1 MGKIKVSDVK
11 GKRIKYLQDDPI
23 PDLDAAWQVDEETAY
38 PGKRVEE
45 FIKRQFGTKV
55 GYVYRTPEKQ
65 DDGNYHLQFFA
76 TEEAYN
82 TWAADKDAH
91 SELLLGDVALPEGGG
106 GQMTAS
112 YYDGLYTN
120 TSTTGYVTTDGTF
133 KVEIRFTSQLHNP
146 VNNTDEDTGNSGVL
160 VIQRRASDTE
170 SWQTVGKQSI
180 SSTPASETTTW
191 QTIDLSK
198 YLLDGSQNIRLQ
210 VVDDAAGVK
219 TRYIVYNNVVKTN
232 LGLTFAT
239 EWEEPITDGVIP
251 LAFYI
256 QGSVNKTLHV
266 RISGDGGIRELSYD
280 TIGTNTYTETPWTQ
294 NVSDATTD
302 AVKVTSHGVHDIEAW
317 LTVGTGTESEHV
329 HAQVFVRKDATDI
342 KTYMVVNNILTKAAN
357 YTDAK
362 FFEYAVITAN
372 GATANVHV
380 KIADST
386 GKTLYG
392 ETVLANRESG
402 KKYEYN
408 GMLEIESEAKTL
420 SAYFNFTDDAGEKI
434 ADRIAIAV
442 DNSQNF
448 APTVGASFILN
459 PKNRSNEETEAKSI
473 VNGADGSVVKSTWK
487 GFAMS
492 DADGWNDNALVVPAG
507 HEVDIDYETYSD
519 FLGSGNHTASLT
531 VELDLKIDHVSGDDP
546 VVRLCSFLQ
555 DGKTPVG
562 LLFKGLQAEFMTV
575 GKKDEGSQNV
585 MLQEG
590 VRTHVALNI
599 VYNLGQSG
607 VNYVRIFVN
616 GKINREFSY
625 SADDAFVQYVTEDG
639 ETKQTSQGIRLGGS
653 GADLTLYG
661 MRIYKKALSSADV
674 RQDSMSAL
682 PSAAAK
688 VAFRDANAI
697 TGDNGLIN
705 YTKAREK
712 YNTLLHTGPLP
723 SYSNKNEYDSGVSL
737 DIHIVGDPKHSGV
750 MNNLSVKGQ
759 GSSSK
764 GYWKWNQQY
773 KGNADTRVVSEDG
786 QTTIKKG
793 YQLDDSVPVA
803 KKLVGK
809 LNWASSMQSHKEGG
823 TNMYNDLW
831 KEVVGGNSITKTA
844 GYENCRV
851 AVKEKPFLF
860 FHRETE
866 NDEPVFDGMMTFGPG
881 KADKPTFWGDED
893 KFPDLL
899 MIEGS
904 DNGRPLTLCQVPWM
918 DDEVTSS
925 EDGWSYAGNISW
937 DNDMGNLDSLHYFKD
952 AFNQVFLHSI
962 AVKPHEGGLSALK
975 ADNSLDKAVQYWITE
990 DEGENKQYDL
1000 FRFDYVTNDWVNASA
1015 SKTNG
1020 IYDRLNINEQCG
1032 NVASGVD
1039 WEASNEKFIAKRV
1052 EWARSADG
1060 LSKYFNIDDTLF
1072 ENDCCKLMAASDNRC
1087 KNIYC
1092 YVDPVTHL
1100 ICWYQD
1106 DVDTIGPIDN
1116 VGQNRK
1122 KYFLEEH
1129 DSEANGVL
1137 KAGEAG
1143 WNGDD
1148 NNLFNLLE
1156 AAYRTEVREMMMKI
1170 LTAMAALCGSP
1181 EAFVQKYF
1189 FDVSEYFPAVAYN
1202 ETARVLYEEAASAM
1216 SAGRYSN
1223 ATDPLSQSL
1232 GDNLECEKEWWKWRL
1247 IYMASYCNYGQFT
1260 ERGDKSLFFRSVINT
1275 NGNDKPDY
1283 TFRLVPAKWLYIS
1296 GYQGQALKFG
1306 TGNDQPQRAQP
1317 GKVFT
1322 LDGMSGD
1329 KNTDI
1334 GICGADYFESFGN
1347 FGGVSLGETFNLTGE
1362 RLTEFVATSDGDMQF
1377 RPTEIKVNNCP
1388 MLKKF
1393 VVNKASA
1400 LSGTM
1405 TLSTCMRLE
1414 SVDTMGTGF
1423 TSVLLPPSPVLT
1435 TVKLGSSTHTI
1446 ILDGAS
1452 LNSVTLESYAHLQ
1465 SVEFARSLNKNF
1477 DVLGFLEVLRTN
1489 KASLGS
1495 LIVHDVNWN
1504 SLTLSQLDYIL
1515 SVTTPKVDGVITM
1528 KAGSTIDFDTK
1539 LKMVSKWGDVD
1550 DKNNSLYVSYK
1561 QVALQSISI
1570 SGMSVCMSAGTYQFS
1585 LKPSPETAND
1595 FKKIEWSIVQN
1606 PYATINDNGLLTVT
1620 SVGTETD
1627 APSAT
1632 VTLKVTRVTGDVVSD
1647 SLNVGFYYRTV
1658 RPGDYVFNDGS
1669 YGSGLIN
1676 GKTPIGICFW
1686 VNPDNPEDRRMMSLL
1701 NQSDYDQWG
1710 VREDDNVKFTEADGT
1725 EFRVADTYGENGTN
1739 DKEMYL
1745 TTVERTFGPWKA
1757 GDSVPY
1763 GMRQTLLIL
1772 EYRNRVLK
1780 DAGFDIPAASTS
1792 QTEIQS
1798 LRDCFNTHQN
1808 YKLYYYP
1815 AVSYCYAFEPAAD
1828 NLDERFKANHW
1839 YLPTIKELIEMY
1851 KTSKLESFNK
1861 AVTNGVAKNI
1871 GTGVLWSSIE
1881 GSGYDAWTVRF
1892 SDGYVGSDRKG
1903 YMGAVR
1909 AVAAF

>member
-1 MGKIKVSDVK
+1 MAKIIGIDEA
-11 GKRIKYLQDDPI
+11 I
-23 PDLDAAWQVDEETAY
+23 PDLETPWQIDDKHAY
-38 PGKRVEE
+38 TGERVEE
-45 FIKRQFGTKV
+45 LIKTQLRSKP
-55 GYVYRTPEKQ
+55 GYPYRTPEKQ
-65 DDGNYHLQFFA
+65 DDGFYHILFFENQDAFNKWSEDQEGNASLVLQ
-76 TEEAYN
+76 
-82 TWAADKDAH
+82 DI
-91 SELLLGDVALPEGGG
+91 ALPPSGSGGT
-106 GQMTAS
+106 QTQ
-112 YYDGLYTN
+112 
-120 TSTTGYVTTDGTF
+120 TTYAVDLKTGSNQSGIIAMNGRV
-133 KVEIRFTSQLHNP
+133 VILLRFTSQYYNP
-146 VNNTDEDTGNSGVL
+146 GETTPNDTGNGGVL
-160 VIQRRASDTE
+160 VIQRR
-170 SWQTVGKQSI
+170 G
-180 SSTPASETTTW
+180 SSTGAWAKVDERDIESLPASSTDWSQVDITNLLMDGT
-191 QTIDLSK
+191 QQFRFLVRDSGNGLS
-198 YLLDGSQNIRLQ
+198 
-210 VVDDAAGVK
+210 
-219 TRYIVYNNVVKTN
+219 TRWIAFQNVVKTQ

-239 EWEEPITDGVIP
+239 QWEKPITDGVIP

-266 RISGDGGIRELSYD
+266 RISGDGGARELTYD

-317 LTVGTGTESEHV
+317 LTVGTSTESEHV
-329 HAQVFVRKDATDI
+329 HAQVFVRKDTTDS

-386 GKTLYG
+386 GKTVYG
-392 ETVLANRESG
+392 ESILANRESG

-492 DADGWNDNALVVPAG
+492 DADGWNGGALVVPSG
-507 HEVDIDYETYSD
+507 HEVDIDYETFSD

-531 VELDLKIDHVSGDDP
+531 VELDLKIDHVSDEEAP
-546 VVRLCSFLQ
+546 LLRLCSMTK
-555 DGKTPVG
+555 DGRTPVG
-562 LLFKGLQAEFMTV
+562 LLLKGLQMVFMTV
-575 GKKDEGSQNV
+575 GKSNEGAQNV

-590 VRTHVALNI
+590 VRTHVTLNI

-625 SADDAFVQYVTEDG
+625 SADDTFVQYVTENG

-723 SYSNKNEYDSGVSL
+723 SYANKNEYDSGVSL

-773 KGNADTRVVSEDG
+773 KGNDDTLFVSEDG

-831 KEVVGGNSITKTA
+831 KAVVGGNSITKTA

-860 FHRETE
+860 FHRKTE

-918 DDEVTSS
+918 DDEVTYS
-925 EDGWSYAGNISW
+925 EEEEGWKYAGNISW
-937 DNDMGNLDSLHYFKD
+937 DNDMGNMDSLHYFKD

-975 ADNSLDKAVQYWITE
+975 ADNGLDKAVQYWITE
-990 DEGENKQYDL
+990 DEGDNKKYDL
-1000 FRFDYVTNDWVNASA
+1000 FRYDYITETWINASA
-1015 SKTNG
+1015 HKTG
-1020 IYDRLNINEQCG
+1020 GVYDRLNLNEQCG
-1032 NVASGVD
+1032 GIASGID
-1039 WEASNEKFIAKRV
+1039 WEKTNESFIAWRA
-1052 EWARSADG
+1052 EWAHSEGG

-1072 ENDCCKLMAASDNRC
+1072 ENCLCKLIAASDNRC

-1106 DVDTIGPIDN
+1106 DVDTIGPVDN

-1122 KYFLEEH
+1122 KYYLEEH
-1129 DSEANGVL
+1129 DSETNGVL
-1137 KAGEAG
+1137 KAGESG
-1143 WNGDD
+1143 WNGED

-1156 AAYRTEVREMMMKI
+1156 TAYRTEVRQMMNKI
-1170 LTAMAALCGSP
+1170 MTAMATLCGSP
-1181 EAFVQKYF
+1181 EKFIQKYF

-1216 SAGRYSN
+1216 KAGKYDN

-1260 ERGDKSLFFRSVINT
+1260 IRGNGSLFVRSILT
-1275 NGNDKPDY
+1275 TEGKAPEY
-1283 TFRLVPAKWLYIS
+1283 SFRLVPAKWLYVS
-1296 GYQGQALKFG
+1296 GFTGQALHYGKGF
-1306 TGNDQPQRAQP
+1306 DQPQRAEP
-1317 GKVFT
+1317 GKVFV
-1322 LDGMSGD
+1322 LDGIVGD
-1329 KNTDI
+1329 GNTDI
-1334 GICGADYFESFGN
+1334 GICGADYFASFGN
-1347 FGGVSLGETFNLTGE
+1347 FGGMSLGETFNLTGE

-1400 LSGTM
+1400 LTGTM

-1435 TVKLGSSTHTI
+1435 TVKLGSSTQTI

-1465 SVEFARSLNKNF
+1465 SVEFARSLNKKF
-1477 DVLGFLEVLRTN
+1477 DVLGFLDVLRTN
-1489 KASLGS
+1489 KAPLGS

-1550 DKNNSLYVSYK
+1550 DKNSSLYVSYK
-1561 QVALQSISI
+1561 QVVLQSISI

-1585 LKPSPETAND
+1585 LKSSPETAND

-1606 PYATINDNGLLTVT
+1606 LYATINDNGLLTVT
-1620 SVGTETD
+1620 SVGIETD

-1686 VNPDNPEDRRMMSLL
+1686 VNPDNPEDRRMMSLM
-1701 NQSDYDQWG
+1701 NQSEYDAWG
-1710 VREDDNVKFTEADGT
+1710 IREDHNVKFTEADGT

-1763 GMRQTLLIL
+1763 GLRQTLLIL
-1772 EYRNRVLK
+1772 EYRNRVLT

-1792 QTEIQS
+1792 LTEMQS
-1798 LRDCFNTHQN
+1798 LRDCFNTHQD
-1808 YKLYYYP
+1808 YKQYYYP

-1839 YLPTIKELIEMY
+1839 YLPTTKELIEMY
-1851 KTSKLESFNK
+1851 NTSKLESFNK
-1861 AVTNGVAKNI
+1861 AVTNGVAKII
-1871 GTGVLWSSIE
+1871 GTGVLWSSVE
-1881 GSGYDAWTVRF
+1881 FNGNYAWAVRF
-1892 SDGYVGSDRKG
+1892 SDGNVGNDFKS
-1903 YMGAVR
+1903 YSFVVR

>member
-1 MGKIKVSDVK
+1 MAKIIGIDEA
-11 GKRIKYLQDDPI
+11 I
-23 PDLDAAWQVDEETAY
+23 PDLETPWQIDDKHAY
-38 PGKRVEE
+38 TGERVEE
-45 FIKRQFGTKV
+45 LIKTQLRSKP
-55 GYVYRTPEKQ
+55 GYPYRTPEKQ
-65 DDGNYHLQFFA
+65 DDGFYHILFFENQDSFNKWSEDQEGNASLVLQ
-76 TEEAYN
+76 
-82 TWAADKDAH
+82 DI
-91 SELLLGDVALPEGGG
+91 ALPPSGGG
-106 GQMTAS
+106 GTQTQ
-112 YYDGLYTN
+112 
-120 TSTTGYVTTDGTF
+120 TTYAVDLKTGSNQSGIIAMNGRV
-133 KVEIRFTSQLHNP
+133 VILLRFTSQYYNP
-146 VNNTDEDTGNSGVL
+146 GETTPNDTGNGGVL
-160 VIQRRASDTE
+160 VIQRR
-170 SWQTVGKQSI
+170 G
-180 SSTPASETTTW
+180 SSTGAWTKVDERDIESLPASSTDWSQVDITSLLMDGT
-191 QTIDLSK
+191 QQFRFLVRDSGNGLS
-198 YLLDGSQNIRLQ
+198 
-210 VVDDAAGVK
+210 
-219 TRYIVYNNVVKTN
+219 TRWIAFQNVVKTQ

-239 EWEEPITDGVIP
+239 QWEKPITDGVIP

-317 LTVGTGTESEHV
+317 LTVGTSTESEHV
-329 HAQVFVRKDATDI
+329 HAQVFVRKDATDS

-386 GKTLYG
+386 GKTVYG
-392 ETVLANRESG
+392 ETMLANRESG
-402 KKYEYN
+402 KKYEYK

-473 VNGADGSVVKSTWK
+473 VNGADASVVKSTWK

-531 VELDLKIDHVSGDDP
+531 VELDLKIDHVSDEEAP
-546 VVRLCSFLQ
+546 LLRLCSMTK
-555 DGKTPVG
+555 DGRTPVG
-562 LLFKGLQAEFMTV
+562 LLLKGLQMVFMTV
-575 GKKDEGSQNV
+575 GKSNEGAQNV

-590 VRTHVALNI
+590 VRTHVTLNI

-625 SADDAFVQYVTEDG
+625 SADDTFVQYVTENG

-723 SYSNKNEYDSGVSL
+723 SYANKNEYDSGVSL

-750 MNNLSVKGQ
+750 MNNLSSKGQ

-773 KGNADTRVVSEDG
+773 KGNDDTLFVSEDG

-831 KEVVGGNSITKTA
+831 KAVVGGNSITKTA

-860 FHRETE
+860 FHRKTE

-918 DDEVTSS
+918 DDEVTYS
-925 EDGWSYAGNISW
+925 EEEEGWKYAGNISW
-937 DNDMGNLDSLHYFKD
+937 DNDMGNMDSLHYFKD

-975 ADNSLDKAVQYWITE
+975 ADNGLDKAVQYWITE
-990 DEGENKQYDL
+990 DEGDNKKYDL
-1000 FRFDYVTNDWVNASA
+1000 FRYDYITETWINASA
-1015 SKTNG
+1015 HKTG
-1020 IYDRLNINEQCG
+1020 GVYDRLNLNEQCG
-1032 NVASGVD
+1032 GIASGID
-1039 WEASNEKFIAKRV
+1039 WEKTNESFIAWRA
-1052 EWARSADG
+1052 EWAHSEGG

-1072 ENDCCKLMAASDNRC
+1072 ENCLCKLIAASDNRC

-1106 DVDTIGPIDN
+1106 DVDTIGPVDN

-1122 KYFLEEH
+1122 KYYLEEH
-1129 DSEANGVL
+1129 DSETNGVL
-1137 KAGEAG
+1137 KAGESG
-1143 WNGDD
+1143 WNGED

-1156 AAYRTEVREMMMKI
+1156 TAYRTEVRQMMNKI
-1170 LTAMAALCGSP
+1170 MTAMATLCGSP
-1181 EAFVQKYF
+1181 EKFIQKYF

-1216 SAGRYSN
+1216 KAGKYDN

-1260 ERGDKSLFFRSVINT
+1260 IRGNGSLFVRSILT
-1275 NGNDKPDY
+1275 TEGKAPEY
-1283 TFRLVPAKWLYIS
+1283 SFRLVPAKWLYVS
-1296 GYQGQALKFG
+1296 GFTGQALHYGKGF
-1306 TGNDQPQRAQP
+1306 DQPQRAEP
-1317 GKVFT
+1317 GKVFV
-1322 LDGMSGD
+1322 LDGIVGD
-1329 KNTDI
+1329 GNTDI
-1334 GICGADYFESFGN
+1334 GICGADYFASFGN
-1347 FGGVSLGETFNLTGE
+1347 FGGMSLGETFNLTGE
-1362 RLTEFVATSDGDMQF
+1362 RLTDFVATNEETMQF
-1377 RPTEIKVNNCP
+1377 RPTTITVNNCP
-1388 MLKKF
+1388 VLRMFDVEGAGTLAGTLDLQ
-1393 VVNKASA
+1393 KAS
-1400 LSGTM
+1400 
-1405 TLSTCMRLE
+1405 RLE
-1414 SVDTMGTGF
+1414 SVVAKGTDIG
-1423 TSVLLPPSPVLT
+1423 V
-1435 TVKLGSSTHTI
+1435 VKLPQSATLKNVALGKKITDLTLGGSALKT
-1446 ILDGAS
+1446 
-1452 LNSVTLESYAHLQ
+1452 VTLEGYKELGTLKFMSGLNRDFGVTDFLTACMNGGAALSSLEWTDGTWTDPTTELVKYVTGITDLKLRGVKLVFATRNLTFDMKMQLIDAFGDIDNESNNVYA
-1465 SVEFARSLNKNF
+1465 EYNK
-1477 DVLGFLEVLRTN
+1477 
-1489 KASLGS
+1489 
-1495 LIVHDVNWN
+1495 
-1504 SLTLSQLDYIL
+1504 
-1515 SVTTPKVDGVITM
+1515 
-1528 KAGSTIDFDTK
+1528 
-1539 LKMVSKWGDVD
+1539 
-1550 DKNNSLYVSYK
+1550 
-1561 QVALQSISI
+1561 VAISSISI
-1570 SGMSVCMSAGTYQFS
+1570 SGQTFMSRIGKYSLSAQSEPTGG
-1585 LKPSPETAND
+1585 NN
-1595 FKKIEWSIVQN
+1595 FKSVVWSI
-1606 PYATINDNGLLTVT
+1606 DNNTNAEIDQKGNVTVKSVSSTEEGAHGTVT
-1620 SVGTETD
+1620 CT
-1627 APSAT
+1627 AT
-1632 VTLKVTRVTGDVVSD
+1632 LDDGSEVKATLDVK
-1647 SLNVGFYYRTV
+1647 FYARGV
-1658 RPGDYVFNDGS
+1658 QVGDYVLSDGTTS
-1669 YGSGLIN
+1669 ESQYPQSGL
-1676 GKTPIGICFW
+1676 TAIGRVFY
-1686 VNPDNPEDRRMMSLL
+1686 VNPDNPKDRRMVSLGL
-1701 NQSDYDQWG
+1701 WSADTWG
-1710 VREDDNVKFTEADGT
+1710 IITSDNVVLQDNPAYHTDDIAALPNEWQSKIDVMSDG
-1725 EFRVADTYGENGTN
+1725 
-1739 DKEMYL
+1739 
-1745 TTVERTFGPWKA
+1745 
-1757 GDSVPY
+1757 VPLGKY
-1763 GMRQTLLIL
+1763 YTKLIIVH
-1772 EYRNRVLK
+1772 RNTILK
-1780 DAGFDIPAASTS
+1780 DSGINLPVPEE
-1792 QTEIQS
+1792 QTEQDGGS
-1798 LRDCFNTHQN
+1798 VMDHLNTDMANAYQKGAALRR
-1808 YKLYYYP
+1808 YYYP
-1815 AVSYCYAFEPAAD
+1815 AASLCYSYQPSVGKNEV
-1828 NLDERFKANHW
+1828 LDDKFKAGQW
-1839 YLPTIKELIEMY
+1839 YLPTVAELSSMRAI
-1851 KTSKLESFNK
+1851 
-1861 AVTNGVAKNI
+1861 I
-1871 GTGVLWSSIE
+1871 G
-1881 GSGYDAWTVRF
+1881 GSGTLWGCCEGGAYSAMCVRM
-1892 SDGYVGSDRKG
+1892 SDGYMNNLSKTDSYV
-1903 YMGAVR
+1903 VR